1 MTDSKLDFFNEL
13 NRFSDTLTEDDSL
26 MVVSYNEKDGGLIL
40 NLAGDP
46 EMLSLIISN
55 NEAVKEDQGSKEV
68 LEDIQ
73 KIILNASY
81 SILMNNKKYKKK
93 FIKGLKS

>member
-1 MTDSKLDFFNEL
+1 
-13 NRFSDTLTEDDSL
+13 

>member
-13 NRFSDTLTEDDSL
+13 NRFSNTLTEDDSL
-26 MVVSYNEKDGGLIL
+26 LVVSYNEKDGGLIL

-46 EMLSLIISN
+46 ELISLIISN

-93 FIKGLKS
+93 FIKGLKG